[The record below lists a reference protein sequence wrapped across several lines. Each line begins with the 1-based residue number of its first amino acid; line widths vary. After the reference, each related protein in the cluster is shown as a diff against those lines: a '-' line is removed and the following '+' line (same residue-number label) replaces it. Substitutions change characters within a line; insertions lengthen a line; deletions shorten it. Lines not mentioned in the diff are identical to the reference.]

1 MKALCATAAV
11 GLSLLGSMSP
21 ALAQYGGPFYREGA
35 RDYDYRG
42 RAPSGRDYGD
52 RERGPRFRD
61 QGYGFDERA
70 YLRCNPDVRAA
81 VYRGQFQS
89 GLHHYQAHGQR
100 ENRRFRC

>member
-1 MKALCATAAV
+1 MKAFCATAAV
-11 GLSLLGSMSP
+11 TLSLLGSMIP
-21 ALAQYGGPFYREGA
+21 ATAQYGGRHWERERHYDYSPPRGG
-35 RDYDYRG
+35 RDY
-42 RAPSGRDYGD
+42 YGD

-61 QGYGFDERA
+61 REYGFDEGA

-100 ENRRFRC
+100 ENRTFRC